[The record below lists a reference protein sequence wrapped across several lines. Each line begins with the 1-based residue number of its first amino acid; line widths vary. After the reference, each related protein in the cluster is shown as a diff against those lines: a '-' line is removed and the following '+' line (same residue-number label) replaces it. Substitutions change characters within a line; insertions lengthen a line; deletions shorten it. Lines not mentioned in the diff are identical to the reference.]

1 MTQKNRP
8 LVFEPIPA
16 IAFVGKQNSGKTTL
30 LEKLIAALGD
40 RGVRVATIKHHS
52 HAGFDFDI
60 EGKDSW
66 RHRQAGSIHT
76 VIAAPD
82 QIASVR
88 TLAREVEPREIIDM
102 VTYEAAVT
110 GDIPSLILVEG
121 YRHAGIP
128 TIELFRAGNPAD
140 EVRDL
145 GGEGNQIVAVV
156 TDILRI
162 EEQAKTHGLPTFSF
176 NDPAPLVDFLMSHY
190 AQLPSSLCDREAVG
204 EQA

>member
-1 MTQKNRP
+1 MTPSINS
-8 LVFEPIPA
+8 IPA
-16 IAFVGKQNSGKTTL
+16 VAFVGKQNSGKTTL
-30 LEKLIAALGD
+30 LEKLIAALSD
-40 RGVRVATIKHHS
+40 RGVRVATVKHHS

-66 RHRQAGSIHT
+66 RHRQAGSAHT

-88 TLAREVEPREIIDM
+88 TLTREVELREIIDM
-102 VTYEAAVT
+102 MTHDAT
-110 GDIPSLILVEG
+110 IIGDAPSLILVEG

-140 EVRDL
+140 EARDL
-145 GGEGNQIVAVV
+145 GGEGNQIVGVV

-162 EEQAKTHGLPTFSF
+162 KEQAKSQDLPTFPF
-176 NDPAPLVDFLMSHY
+176 NNPAPLADFLTERFINS
-190 AQLPSSLCDREAVG
+190 
-204 EQA
+204 